1 MNESYQS
8 EVGLNG
14 KPVVNTIQSVND
26 TSIDTDYLKQS
37 IEDSIIGVDAS
48 EKVISFKKKMLERQL
63 SKQGSKKSVIKN
75 SLYQDASRSVNQS
88 LLEASMASQKKVI
101 TSKKKTRDEE
111 SKMSQVMN
119 EHILYD

>member
-48 EKVISFKKKMLERQL
+48 EKVIAFKKKMLERQL